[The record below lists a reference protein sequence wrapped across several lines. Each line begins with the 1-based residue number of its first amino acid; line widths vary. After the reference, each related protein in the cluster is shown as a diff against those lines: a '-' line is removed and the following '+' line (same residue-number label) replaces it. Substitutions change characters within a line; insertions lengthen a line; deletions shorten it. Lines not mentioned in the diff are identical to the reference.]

1 MLPLLLFH
9 CTLCHFDIS
18 PLPGYWYGTYRGTLE
33 IKSPGKATSE
43 VPMELMIKPMDD
55 AARVTWQI
63 TYDEGK
69 KKSVRP
75 YELVALPRKPDYFEL
90 DEKSGIK
97 MQMHKIENKLYCL
110 FKVSNSLL
118 HVEYELRPKEGVI
131 LYKISTYQEKDPLIT
146 SHEKNAQLSVDS
158 YRLISVQS
166 AVLKPAEMN
175 KPGASKK

>member
-1 MLPLLLFH
+1 MITLLLLN
-9 CTLCHFDIS
+9 CLLWPADIT
-18 PLPGYWYGTYRGTLE
+18 PLPASWYGTYQGTLE
-33 IKSPGKATSE
+33 IRSPGKPSSE
-43 VPMELMIKPMDD
+43 VPIELVIKPTDD
-55 AARVTWQI
+55 AARVSWQV
-63 TYDEGK
+63 TYGEGRQ
-69 KKSVRP
+69 KSVRP